1 MEGLERIVLEHPF
14 FAGLGPEFG
23 AAISGCARNLR
34 FAAGEYLFREDEPAN
49 EFYLIRHGTV
59 ALELHAPGQPVI
71 VIATLREG
79 DILDAAWL
87 VPPYR
92 WTFDAR
98 AAELVRVLGVNAR
111 CLRDKCES
119 DHDLGYELMKRFVGA
134 MGERLRATRLTGPR
148 CLRDAAF
155 MTPGHEA
162 REVPAGWWVPQPLR
176 VSRVRRE
183 TADVAT
189 LDLAPVSPF
198 AFAAGQFNMLYV
210 FGLGEVAISISGD
223 PAKKDRIVHTVR
235 ALGAVSG
242 ALARLRRD
250 AVVGVR
256 GPYGSCWPVAEA
268 EGSDVVLIAGG
279 LGLAPLR
286 PAIYGVL
293 ARRQSYGRV
302 VLLYGARGPSDI
314 LTDES

>member
-1 MEGLERIVLEHPF
+1 MQMEGLERIVLEHPF

-98 AAELVRVLGVNAR
+98 AIELCRVLGVNAK
-111 CLRDKCES
+111 CLREKCEA

-134 MGERLRATRLTGPR
+134 MGERLRA
-148 CLRDAAF
+148 
-155 MTPGHEA
+155 
-162 REVPAGWWVPQPLR
+162 
-176 VSRVRRE
+176 
-183 TADVAT
+183 
-189 LDLAPVSPF
+189 
-198 AFAAGQFNMLYV
+198 
-210 FGLGEVAISISGD
+210 
-223 PAKKDRIVHTVR
+223 
-235 ALGAVSG
+235 
-242 ALARLRRD
+242 ARLQALD
-250 AVVGVR
+250 V
-256 GPYGSCWPVAEA
+256 YGQQRA
-268 EGSDVVLIAGG
+268 
-279 LGLAPLR
+279 
-286 PAIYGVL
+286 
-293 ARRQSYGRV
+293 
-302 VLLYGARGPSDI
+302 
-314 LTDES
+314 

>member
-49 EFYLIRHGTV
+49 EFYLIRQGAV

-98 AAELVRVLGVNAR
+98 ASELVRVLGVNAR
-111 CLRDKCES
+111 CLRDKCEA

-134 MGERLRATRLTGPR
+134 MGERLRATRLQVLDVYGTPR
-148 CLRDAAF
+148 A
-155 MTPGHEA
+155 
-162 REVPAGWWVPQPLR
+162 
-176 VSRVRRE
+176 
-183 TADVAT
+183 
-189 LDLAPVSPF
+189 
-198 AFAAGQFNMLYV
+198 
-210 FGLGEVAISISGD
+210 
-223 PAKKDRIVHTVR
+223 
-235 ALGAVSG
+235 
-242 ALARLRRD
+242 
-250 AVVGVR
+250 
-256 GPYGSCWPVAEA
+256 
-268 EGSDVVLIAGG
+268 
-279 LGLAPLR
+279 
-286 PAIYGVL
+286 
-293 ARRQSYGRV
+293 
-302 VLLYGARGPSDI
+302 
-314 LTDES
+314 